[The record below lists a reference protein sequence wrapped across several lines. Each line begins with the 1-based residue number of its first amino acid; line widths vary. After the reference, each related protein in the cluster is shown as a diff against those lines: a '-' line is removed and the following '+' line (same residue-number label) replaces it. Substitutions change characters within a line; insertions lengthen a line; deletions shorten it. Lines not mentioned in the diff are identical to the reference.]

1 MTDPAGA
8 SALLPG
14 AEPFEATPPGWGQG
28 GSPRIGVLLC
38 HGFTG
43 SPQSL
48 RPWAEHL
55 LAAGFRVA
63 LPLLPGHGTQW
74 TDLQTTSWQDW
85 YGELDRALGRLLAE
99 CDEVYVTG
107 LSMGGGLALRL
118 AEQYGAAIRG
128 LVLVNPSVK
137 RNKPVELAIPVVS
150 RLIPSLPGI
159 ASDIKRPDTAEVG
172 YDRVPLKGALQ
183 LTKLWQTVAADL
195 SKVTVP
201 VLLFRSRVDH
211 VVHPSNSALVLAGIS
226 STDVR
231 EVVLPDSYHVA
242 TLDNDAPAIFAGS
255 VEFIRRLSSAAKPDA
270 GSGEEVGTV
279 VSGSG
284 SEAGSA
290 EALT

>member
-1 MTDPAGA
+1 MTDPASA
-8 SALLPG
+8 SAVLPG
-14 AEPFEATPPGWGQG
+14 AEPVEATPAGWGEN

-43 SPQSL
+43 TPQSL

-55 LAAGFRVA
+55 LAEGFRVA
-63 LPLLPGHGTQW
+63 LPLLPGHGTRWQ
-74 TDLQTTSWQDW
+74 DMQTTSWLDW
-85 YGELDRALGRLLAE
+85 YGELDRALGRLQAE
-99 CDEVYVTG
+99 CDEVYVMG

-118 AEQYGAAIRG
+118 AEEHGAAIRG

-137 RNKPVELAIPVVS
+137 RNRPNELAIPLAS
-150 RLIPSLPGI
+150 RLLPSLPGI
-159 ASDIKRPDTAEVG
+159 ASDIKRPDTTELG

-183 LTKLWQTVAADL
+183 LTKLWQTVAVAL
-195 SKVTVP
+195 PKVAVP
-201 VLLFRSRVDH
+201 VLLFRSQEDH
-211 VVHPSNSALVLAGIS
+211 VVHPSSSALVLARIS
-226 STDVR
+226 STDAR
-231 EVVLPDSYHVA
+231 EVVLRDSYHVA

-255 VEFIRRLSSAAKPDA
+255 VEFIRRLSGTA
-270 GSGEEVGTV
+270 GAREEAGTA

>member
-1 MTDPAGA
+1 VTDPESA

-14 AEPFEATPPGWGQG
+14 AEPFEATPAGWGEG
-28 GSPRIGVLLC
+28 GGPRIGVLLC

-55 LAAGFRVA
+55 LADGFRVA
-63 LPLLPGHGTQW
+63 LPLLPGHGTKW
-74 TDLQTTSWQDW
+74 PDAQTTSWQDW
-85 YGELDRALGRLLAE
+85 YGALDRALGRLLAE

-118 AEQYGAAIRG
+118 AEQHGAAIRG

-159 ASDIKRPDTAEVG
+159 ASDIKRPGISEVG

-183 LTKLWQTVAADL
+183 LTRLWNTVAADL
-195 SKVTVP
+195 PKVTAP
-201 VLLFRSRVDH
+201 VLLFRSQVDH

-226 STDVR
+226 SADVR
-231 EVVLPDSYHVA
+231 EVVLADSYHVA

-255 VEFIRRLSSAAKPDA
+255 VEFIRRLSGAA
-270 GSGEEVGTV
+270 GTGEEEVGTV

>member
-1 MTDPAGA
+1 MTDPASA

-14 AEPFEATPPGWGQG
+14 AEPFEATPAGWGEG
-28 GSPRIGVLLC
+28 GGPRIGVLLC

-55 LAAGFRVA
+55 LTEGFRVS

-85 YGELDRALGRLLAE
+85 YTELDRALGRLLAD

-107 LSMGGGLALRL
+107 LSMGGGLALRI
-118 AEQYGAAIRG
+118 AEQHGAAIRG

-201 VLLFRSRVDH
+201 VLLFRSQVDH

-242 TLDNDAPAIFAGS
+242 TLDNDAPAIFTGT
-255 VEFIRRLSSAAKPDA
+255 VEFIRRLSSAARPDA

>member
-1 MTDPAGA
+1 MTDPASA

-14 AEPFEATPPGWGQG
+14 AEPFEAAPAGWGQG

-55 LAAGFRVA
+55 LAEGFRVA

-74 TDLQTTSWQDW
+74 PDMQTKTWQDW
-85 YGELDRALGRLLAE
+85 YGALDRALGRLQAE
-99 CDEVYVTG
+99 CDEVYVMG

-118 AEQYGAAIRG
+118 AEQHGAAIRG

-137 RNKPVELAIPVVS
+137 RNKPVELAIPLVS

-183 LTKLWQTVAADL
+183 LTRLWQTVAADL

-201 VLLFRSRVDH
+201 VLLFRSQVDH

-231 EVVLPDSYHVA
+231 EVVLADSYHVA
-242 TLDNDAPAIFAGS
+242 TLDNDAPAVFAGS
-255 VEFIRRLSSAAKPDA
+255 VEFIRRLSGTA
-270 GSGEEVGTV
+270 GTGEEVGTV

>member
-1 MTDPAGA
+1 MTDPANAG
-8 SALLPG
+8 ALLPG
-14 AEPFEATPPGWGQG
+14 AEPVEAAPAGWGG
-28 GSPRIGVLLC
+28 NGAPRIGVLLC

-43 SPQSL
+43 TPQSL

-55 LAAGFRVA
+55 LAAGYRVA

-74 TDLQTTSWQDW
+74 TDMQSVSWLDW
-85 YGELDRALGRLLAE
+85 YGAVDAALGRLRAQ
-99 CDEVYVTG
+99 CDEVYVMG

-118 AEQYGAAIRG
+118 AEEHGAAIRG

-159 ASDIKRPDTAEVG
+159 ASDIKRPGVTEVG

-195 SKVTVP
+195 PRVTAP
-201 VLLFRSRVDH
+201 VLLFRSEVDH
-211 VVHPSNSALVLAGIS
+211 VVHPSNSALVLARIS

-231 EVVLPDSYHVA
+231 EVVLRESYHVA

-255 VEFIRRLSSAAKPDA
+255 VEFIRRLSGTA
-270 GSGEEVGTV
+270 GSGAESGEEVGTV

-290 EALT
+290 EART

>member
-1 MTDPAGA
+1 VTDPAGA

-14 AEPFEATPPGWGQG
+14 AEPFEAAPAGWGEG
-28 GSPRIGVLLC
+28 GGPRIGVLLC

-43 SPQSL
+43 TPQSL
-48 RPWAEHL
+48 RPWADHL
-55 LAAGFRVA
+55 LAEGFRVA
-63 LPLLPGHGTQW
+63 LPLLPGHGTRW

-85 YGELDRALGRLLAE
+85 YGALDRALSRLLAE

-118 AEQYGAAIRG
+118 AEQHRAAIRG

-137 RNKPVELAIPVVS
+137 RNKPIEAAIPVVS

-159 ASDIKRPDTAEVG
+159 ASDIKRPGIAEVG
-172 YDRVPLKGALQ
+172 YDRTPLKGALQ

-201 VLLFRSRVDH
+201 VLLFRSQVDH
-211 VVHPSNSALVLAGIS
+211 VVHSSNSALVLAGIS

-231 EVVLPDSYHVA
+231 EVVLADSYHVA
-242 TLDNDAPAIFAGS
+242 TLDNDAPAIFDGS
-255 VEFIRRLSSAAKPDA
+255 VEFIRRLSSTAKPDA

>member
-1 MTDPAGA
+1 VTDPESA

-14 AEPFEATPPGWGQG
+14 AEPFEAAPAGWGE
-28 GSPRIGVLLC
+28 GSGPRIGVLLC

-55 LAAGFRVA
+55 LAEGFRVA
-63 LPLLPGHGTQW
+63 LPLLPGHGTRWQ
-74 TDLQTTSWQDW
+74 DAQTTSWLDW
-85 YGELDRALGRLLAE
+85 YGTLDRALGRLLAE
-99 CDEVYVTG
+99 CDEVYVMG

-118 AEQYGAAIRG
+118 AEQHGAAIRG

-137 RNKPVELAIPVVS
+137 RNKPIELAIPLVS

-159 ASDIKRPDTAEVG
+159 ASDIKRPDTAELA

-183 LTKLWQTVAADL
+183 LTRLWQTVAADL
-195 SKVTVP
+195 PKVTAP
-201 VLLFRSRVDH
+201 VLLFRSRADH

-231 EVVLPDSYHVA
+231 EVVLADSYHVA
-242 TLDNDAPAIFAGS
+242 TLDNDAPALFEGS
-255 VEFIRRLSSAAKPDA
+255 VEFIRRLSGAA
-270 GSGEEVGTV
+270 GGEEVGTV